1 MKVRCND
8 CMAVF
13 DESEIVYNEENNT
26 ETCPHCGRIGCLM
39 NLTDEEAQPTKNRLN
54 ELAAHF
60 DGIESRRKLIAEF
73 GKSKTSY
80 MGINNHGEQ
89 VMLSISEDG
98 IIERVWQSNHW
109 IRVEEYDKE
118 GYHVGESYD
127 GRWTED
133 SAPISDG
140 SEAGEEIELSD
151 AQLQRNDDIY
161 AAVTEMCRVLTENDK
176 QEFDMGIVGPIA
188 DYAAMLLTREGSK
201 VRFPSVVHDTNGRV
215 YIEDY
220 YDDGEVQT
228 I

>member
-26 ETCPHCGRIGCLM
+26 EACPHCGKIGCLM
-39 NLTDEEAQPTKNRLN
+39 DLTDEEAQSDNDRLN

-73 GKSKTSY
+73 GKSHTSY
-80 MGINNHGEQ
+80 MGINSYGEQ
-89 VMLSISEDG
+89 VTLSISEDG
-98 IIERVWQSNHW
+98 IIERIWQNNHRV
-109 IRVEEYDKE
+109 RVEEYDKE

-133 SAPISDG
+133 STPIPDG
-140 SEAGEEIELSD
+140 PSLDKEVELSD

-161 AAVTEMCRVLTENDK
+161 TAVTKMCRVLTENDE
-176 QEFDMGIVGPIA
+176 QEFNMSIVGPIA
-188 DYAAMLLTREGSK
+188 DYAAMLLTREGNK
-201 VRFPSVVHDTNGRV
+201 VRFPSVVQDTAGRV

-220 YDDGEVQT
+220 YDDGEVQA